1 MKRFATLLTVSITMA
16 AVALAGHPVVEPDTG
31 GDVGFPF
38 HPGQYMAATLDAG
51 CAWTECFCTSDYTHS
66 GIEWPAA
73 GDPKVVAQYD
83 VLRMNRT
90 TGSEFNAKTYVQSP
104 SFYNW
109 TENMV
114 DATFYFAVQEAADAL
129 VFYLTPS
136 SMTDA
141 TFATLTPIAASGL
154 SFIIDRTPAGATLDV
169 YENGAFV
176 TSGALTVNDQNFHL
190 IRIRY
195 KDATDLDPHCSVK
208 VTLFEMLEE
217 EVVIP
222 WTVVTGLSTGWVGFG
237 GFVPAAT
244 GAYQYIDDVC
254 VCIGPDPDEVNADE
268 LPLDFALGQNYPNP
282 FNPNTTISFTMPE
295 TGVAS
300 LKVFDLAGREV
311 ASLVNGLT
319 SRGNH
324 NVVFDASGLTSGVY
338 FYTFEGAGVTDTRKM
353 VLVK

>member
-1 MKRFATLLTVSITMA
+1 MA

-51 CAWTECFCTSDYTHS
+51 CVWTECFCTSDATHS
-66 GIEWPAA
+66 GSVWPDPQS
-73 GDPKVVAQYD
+73 GDPQIIGAYD

-90 TGSEFNAKTYVQSP
+90 AGSGFNAKTYVQSP
-104 SFYNW
+104 ASYDW
-109 TENMV
+109 TGRYL

-129 VFYLTPS
+129 GFYLTPD
-136 SMTDA
+136 SMDTA
-141 TFATLTPIAASGL
+141 TFATLTPVAAAGL
-154 SFIIDRTPAGATLDV
+154 SFIIDRVGVNASVDV
-169 YENGAFV
+169 YANGAFV
-176 TSGALTVNDQNFHL
+176 TSGTLPINDQNFHL
-190 IRIRY
+190 IRVLY
-195 KDATDLDPHCSVK
+195 KDANTDDPLPKVK
-208 VTLFEMLEE
+208 VVLFEMLSEA
-217 EVVIP
+217 VVIP
-222 WTVVTGLSTGWVGFG
+222 WTQVSGLAGGWVGFG
-237 GFVPAAT
+237 GFVPTA

-254 VCIGPDPDEVNADE
+254 VCVEDFPPDMVTADE
-268 LPLDFALGQNYPNP
+268 LPLDFSLGQNYPNP
-282 FNPNTTISFTMPE
+282 FNPSTTISFTMPE

>member
-51 CAWTECFCTSDYTHS
+51 CVWTECFCTSDATHS
-66 GIEWPAA
+66 GSEWPST
-73 GDPKVVAQYD
+73 GDPSVIGAYD

-90 TGSEFNAKTYVQSP
+90 AGSGFNAKTYVQSP
-104 SFYNW
+104 ASYDW
-109 TENMV
+109 TGRTLDV
-114 DATFYFAVQEAADAL
+114 TFYFAVQEAADAL
-129 VFYLTPS
+129 GFYLTPA
-136 SMTDA
+136 SMDAA
-141 TFATLTPIAASGL
+141 TFATLTPIAAAGL

-169 YENGAFV
+169 YEDGAFV
-176 TSGALTVNDQNFHL
+176 TSGALPIYDQNFHL

-195 KDATDLDPHCSVK
+195 DDFTNAVK
-208 VTLFEMLEE
+208 VTLFEMLAE
-217 EVVIP
+217 EVIVP
-222 WTVVTGLSTGWVGFG
+222 WTAVGGLTGGWIGFG

-244 GAYQYIDDVC
+244 GAYQYIDDICAC
-254 VCIGPDPDEVNADE
+254 VIDDNGDEVTADE
-268 LPLDFALGQNYPNP
+268 LPMDFTLGQNYPNP
-282 FNPNTTISFTMPE
+282 FNPTTTISFTMPE